1 MAHNDVRSGLTRT
14 FVDKL
19 RELRKL
25 LSVAFD
31 TIVVIQNDCS
41 NCDESL
47 SKKTTKNW
55 PVDMCC

>member
-31 TIVVIQNDCS
+31 TIVVIQNDCC
-41 NCDESL
+41 NGDDSL
-47 SKKTTKNW
+47 SDKSKNW